1 MLMAFKGFG
10 KEASEP
16 DLRYNKW
23 LGGEEEA
30 LRLMELRIA
39 EESLVCLFIYTSLN
53 AHSCTL

>member
-1 MLMAFKGFG
+1 MAFKGFG

-39 EESLVCLFIYTSLN
+39 EESLVCLFIY
-53 AHSCTL
+53 A